1 MAGKAVLGGFGRRAV
16 ALALGVSFALAGG
29 GCSFLR
35 ALDFGGDP
43 GKPFEFRFGWERG
56 IEHGSGKPGTVDPSG
71 VYTPEDPAAE
81 GVFSF
86 PAIHAGVALEI
97 QPESR
102 MTPTIGFEIFRFK
115 VPWARWWIVQA
126 QAGSQLAE
134 LYLGKRLVA
143 LVDVTL
149 GPWIGWDF
157 EEDAYSWGAAV
168 TMVKF

>member
-1 MAGKAVLGGFGRRAV
+1 MARTAVAGLAGSRPLV
-16 ALALGVSFALAGG
+16 ALALALALASGG

-43 GKPFEFRFGWERG
+43 GKSFEFRFGWERG
-56 IEHGSGKPGTVDPSG
+56 IEHGTGKPGTVDPHG

-81 GVFSF
+81 AVFSF
-86 PAIHAGVALEI
+86 PAIHAGFAFEV

-102 MTPTIGFEIFRFK
+102 LTPTIGFEIFRFK

-134 LYLGKRLVA
+134 VYLGKRIVA
-143 LVDVTL
+143 LVDVTA
-149 GPWIGWDF
+149 GPWMGWDF
-157 EEDAYSWGAAV
+157 EERAPAWGAAV
-168 TMVKF
+168 TMVRF